1 MAAQVCERCLMI
13 HVIRSRFHADG
24 KRLARRGTADPRA
37 VRLVD
42 GDRGRRMTGAYAELG
57 LVRKGLIVH
66 GQKGPPGDPVGVSE
80 YRPPNITAR
89 PLAWHAPWPTLSR

>member
-1 MAAQVCERCLMI
+1 MT

-37 VRLVD
+37 VRLAD
-42 GDRGRRMTGAYAELG
+42 GDRGRRMKGAYAELG

-66 GQKGPPGDPVGVSE
+66 GQQRPPGAPVGVSE
-80 YRPPNITAR
+80 YQPPNITAR